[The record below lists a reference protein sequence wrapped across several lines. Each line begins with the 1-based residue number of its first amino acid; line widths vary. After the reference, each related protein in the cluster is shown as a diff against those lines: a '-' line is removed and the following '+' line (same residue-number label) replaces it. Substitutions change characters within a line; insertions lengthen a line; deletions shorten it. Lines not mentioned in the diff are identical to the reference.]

1 VQSRPRFSRLW
12 PYFLVPLLLAVPA
25 PKAWCQPVELMARIP
40 LVPAPRVLTY
50 RGEKIPFPD
59 AISVLGLDGADPVE
73 LRTVETMQAILR
85 LLPEVKS
92 DFGGRNPYTIRFE
105 HSARVTDREGYLLSS
120 GKDGIVVTYGTEAGQ
135 YYGAQTVYQLLGYAY
150 HGAAFLVWDNWSA
163 EARRCLPVLTIED
176 RPAYAVRAVMADL
189 GRAPYSVALLKR
201 EIRIMGQLKLNT
213 LHLRLYDDELCGF
226 RFAHLPLGH
235 ENPRALTAADL
246 REIVRYARSYHVAV
260 IPELESWAHVQSIVF
275 HYPQLRGAAG
285 MWGGSSFGIGEPT
298 YALLEKMYDEI
309 VPCLEDS
316 AAVHVGLDEAVWSV
330 LPGEESAGH
339 SPTTLVERI
348 HQILMQVA
356 ARHHKKITMHLWADS
371 GGRPLPEGLER
382 QVVVEPWAYF
392 ENNAP
397 DIVRKLAQWGGAG
410 KAAVMMGA
418 GVNWSRAHGDY
429 EATRIWCNEG
439 LKYPNVLGVT
449 LCLWGTNDL
458 AGRLMTLYG
467 GAGLAWSPVATKR
480 EPNDIT
486 GEFLRN
492 RLDFEMQHWQVLFP
506 DADPRAIDADRG
518 REVRAGRDPWSPLPA
533 VEIPVAP
540 TVEFVPPQTQAERRA
555 GQAEVRSP

>member
-1 VQSRPRFSRLW
+1 MFVSLILS
-12 PYFLVPLLLAVPA
+12 ATA
-25 PKAWCQPVELMARIP
+25 PVIRCQPVELMERIP
-40 LVPAPRVLTY
+40 LVPRPQVVAY
-50 RGEKIPFPD
+50 RGEKVPFPD
-59 AISVLGLDGADPVE
+59 RISVLGLDGGNPDDA
-73 LRTVETMQAILR
+73 RTVETMQAVLR

-92 DFGGRNPYTIRFE
+92 DFGGRNPFTIKFE
-105 HSARVTDREGYLLSS
+105 QSARVTDREGYLLSS
-120 GKDGIVVTYGTEAGQ
+120 GKDGIVVTYGTKAGQ
-135 YYGAQTVYQLLGYAY
+135 YYGAQTVYQLLAYAY
-150 HGAAFLVWDNWSA
+150 HGAGFLVWDNWPV

-176 RPAYAVRAVMADL
+176 RPAYAVRSVMADL

-226 RFAHLPLGH
+226 RFEHLPLGR

-246 REIVRYARSYHVAV
+246 KEIVQYARGYHVAV
-260 IPELESWAHVQSIVF
+260 MPELESWAHVQSIIY

-298 YALLEKMYDEI
+298 YALLEKIYEEI
-309 VPCLEDS
+309 VPCLDDN

-330 LPGEESAGH
+330 LPGEEAQGH
-339 SPTTLVERI
+339 SPTTMVGRI

-356 ARHHKKITMHLWADS
+356 ARHHKKITMHLWADA
-371 GGRPLPEGLER
+371 GGRPLPAGLER
-382 QVVVEPWAYF
+382 EVVVEPWAYF
-392 ENNAP
+392 ENSGP
-397 DIVRKLAQWGGAG
+397 DIVRKLGQWGGAG
-410 KAAVMMGA
+410 KAPVMMGA
-418 GVNWSRAHGDY
+418 GVNWSRVHGDY
-429 EATRIWCNEG
+429 EATRIWCTEG

-467 GAGLAWSPVATKR
+467 GAKFAWTPAATQR
-480 EPNDIT
+480 DPSDAS

-492 RLDFEMQHWQVLFP
+492 RLDLEMQQWQVIFP

-518 REVRAGRDPWSPLPA
+518 PEVRAGRYTWSPLQS
-533 VEIPVAP
+533 VEAPVAP
-540 TVEFVPPQTQAERRA
+540 TVQFVPPRTQAERHA
-555 GQAEVRSP
+555 GQAEVKSP